1 MAVAS
6 AATAAAAAAAA
17 SPPRCCVRASNRV
30 GPRRAASALPPSRA
44 SEQSAAPPTPCRC
57 GAGEAKAEATVG
69 RRQALGTCFQIAGV
83 AAVEAAL
90 RALPASAD
98 EAVSSSAKTTNLS
111 IDQIKTIIERDISEG
126 QYFVT
131 GDLTR
136 EIYRDDCRFKD
147 PTNETVGLDKYLQ
160 AVGIL
165 FDPRVSKQELRA
177 IRVTGPDTIHADW
190 TLGGYAL
197 CKTRVAVWKVPKV
210 AMASSCPSIPR
221 FHDVQSR
228 REWLGSLALRDLGN
242 IPNHSTTGDYNTL
255 MGPSNIDA
263 RRASPC

>member
-1 MAVAS
+1 MLAVADQPVGSVAMAVAS
-6 AATAAAAAAAA
+6 AAAAAAAA
-17 SPPRCCVRASNRV
+17 SPPRCCVRASNCV
-30 GPRRAASALPPSRA
+30 APQRAAPPLPSSRA
-44 SEQSAAPPTPCRC
+44 PEQSAAPPTPCCC
-57 GAGEAKAEATVG
+57 GIGEAKAEATVG
-69 RRQALGTCFQIAGV
+69 RRQALGACFHIAGV

-90 RALPASAD
+90 RALPENAG
-98 EAVSSSAKTTNLS
+98 EAVSSSAKTTKFS

-131 GDLTR
+131 GNHTR
-136 EIYRDDCRFKD
+136 EIYRDVCRFKD

-177 IRVTGPDTIHADW
+177 IRVTGPDTIDADW
-190 TLGGYAL
+190 TLGG
-197 CKTRVAVWKVPKV
+197 
-210 AMASSCPSIPR
+210 

-242 IPNHSTTGDYNTL
+242 ISNHSTSGDYNTL
-255 MGPSNIDA
+255 MGTSNLDA